1 MARKWER
8 RLQQP
13 RPMVRCSEYK
23 KIRIVRIIKNIR
35 SLVSLQ
41 CWSSYSDSNSMR
53 YCIEHTVFILI
64 SVIVLHGAHT
74 AIVND
79 AHVTCTYVRTQR
91 RRSTATHAPP
101 LTVVSRFKAYIV

>member
-79 AHVTCTYVRTQR
+79 AR
-91 RRSTATHAPP
+91 RCSTATHAPP